1 MAMSSHTYDVFL
13 SFRGEDTRKTFTSH
27 LYNSLKKMKIRT
39 FMDERELK
47 KGKEI
52 HPTLAKAIEESR
64 VSIVVISKNY
74 AFSAWCLNELKKI
87 VECKNTKDHVIKPIF
102 FEVTPSEVR
111 DQKAMIGEAL
121 AKHKQNFSMEKVQ
134 EWRKALHQVANL
146 AGWTT
151 TDRNQ
156 SDLIE
161 EIVKHIN
168 IQVKRVPVI
177 SIPEHLVGIDAHL
190 SKIESHLDIENTNEV
205 RMLGIYGPQGVGKST
220 LAKVFYY
227 KHFSE
232 FECWSFVE
240 CISERIKG
248 KYDIVEVQKALL
260 SEILGDSSLFACY
273 NREEGAKMIEDV
285 LSSKRVLLVL
295 DDVDDIQQ
303 LEKLAGGF
311 HWFGPGSRII
321 ITTQKA
327 KLLHNYKVHFTYE
340 MKGMNPAEAVR
351 LFSWHAFKRNEP
363 EDQCSREL
371 TNAIVTYT
379 KGIPSVL
386 VKLGTDLFSERM
398 SYRQSEVDGENKQV
412 GLKCTPAQNMPKEMF
427 KQGRECNV
435 ETRRLGTSSEQIL
448 REHMEPLDMNVQ
460 EECFEVEREDDD
472 FKHKQL
478 ETEEVYEEESED
490 LVTFPGSMA
499 LLFQASALIISVSLI
514 FYFRQNN
521 CILFQAS
528 AFIISVSLILIF
540 YFRQNNCI

>member
-1 MAMSSHTYDVFL
+1 
-13 SFRGEDTRKTFTSH
+13 
-27 LYNSLKKMKIRT
+27 
-39 FMDERELK
+39 
-47 KGKEI
+47 
-52 HPTLAKAIEESR
+52 
-64 VSIVVISKNY
+64 
-74 AFSAWCLNELKKI
+74 
-87 VECKNTKDHVIKPIF
+87 
-102 FEVTPSEVR
+102 
-111 DQKAMIGEAL
+111 
-121 AKHKQNFSMEKVQ
+121 
-134 EWRKALHQVANL
+134 
-146 AGWTT
+146 
-151 TDRNQ
+151 
-156 SDLIE
+156 
-161 EIVKHIN
+161 
-168 IQVKRVPVI
+168 
-177 SIPEHLVGIDAHL
+177 
-190 SKIESHLDIENTNEV
+190 
-205 RMLGIYGPQGVGKST
+205 MLGIYGPQGVGKST

-232 FECWSFVE
+232 FECCSFVE
-240 CISERIKG
+240 CIRERIKG
-248 KYDIVEVQKALL
+248 KYEIVEVQKVLL

-340 MKGMNPAEAVR
+340 MKGMNLAEAVQ

-386 VKLGTDLFSERM
+386 VKLGTNLFSERM
-398 SYRQSEVDGENKQV
+398 SCRQSEVDGENKQV
-412 GLKCTPAQNMPKEMF
+412 GLKCTLARNMPKEMF

-435 ETRRLGTSSEQIL
+435 ETRRLDTSSEQIL
-448 REHMEPLDMNVQ
+448 RQHMEPLDMNVQ

-490 LVTFPGSMA
+490 LMTFPVA
-499 LLFQASALIISVSLI
+499 LLFQASAFIISVSLI
-514 FYFRQNN
+514 FYLRQNN

-528 AFIISVSLILIF
+528 AFVISVSLILIF

>member
-1 MAMSSHTYDVFL
+1 
-13 SFRGEDTRKTFTSH
+13 
-27 LYNSLKKMKIRT
+27 MKIRT

-47 KGKEI
+47 KGEEI
-52 HPTLAKAIEESR
+52 PPTLTKAIEESR
-64 VSIVVISKNY
+64 LSIVVISKNY

-87 VECKNTKDHVIKPIF
+87 VECKNTKDHIIKPIF
-102 FEVTPSEVR
+102 FEVTPSDVR

-151 TDRNQ
+151 TDRSQ
-156 SDLIE
+156 SDVIE
-161 EIVKHIN
+161 EIVKDIN

-177 SIPEHLVGIDAHL
+177 SIPEYLVGIDAHL
-190 SKIESHLDIENTNEV
+190 SKIESHLDIKNPNEV

-227 KHFSE
+227 KHLSE
-232 FECWSFVE
+232 FECCSFVE
-240 CISERIKG
+240 CIRERIKG
-248 KYDIVEVQKALL
+248 KHEIVEVQKVLL
-260 SEILGDSSLFACY
+260 SEILGDSSSIAFY

-295 DDVDDIQQ
+295 DDVDDKQQ

-327 KLLHNYKVHFTYE
+327 KLLHNYKVHFTHE
-340 MKGMNPAEAVR
+340 MKGMKEVEAVQ

-363 EDQCSREL
+363 DQCSREL

-398 SYRQSEVDGENKQV
+398 NYQQSEVDGENKQV
-412 GLKCTPAQNMPKEMF
+412 GLKCTPAWNMLKEMF
-427 KQGRECNV
+427 KQGREFNV
-435 ETRRLGTSSEQIL
+435 ETRRLGMSLEQIL
-448 REHMEPLDMNVQ
+448 REYMEPLDMNVQ
-460 EECFEVEREDDD
+460 EECFEVERKDDD
-472 FKHKQL
+472 FKLKQL
-478 ETEEVYEEESED
+478 ETEEGHEEESED
-490 LVTFPGSMA
+490 PKTFPRTMA
-499 LLFQASALIISVSLI
+499 LLFQAFAFIISVSLI
-514 FYFRQNN
+514 FYF
-521 CILFQAS
+521 LF
-528 AFIISVSLILIF
+528 
-540 YFRQNNCI
+540 